1 MAYQDK
7 RIEIVEKAEEIHNQV
22 RLARKMGVSN
32 KDIILGIVEQHS
44 PINVRYVAFMVEVG
58 VFALHGYGHQFFN
71 YISDKKMAYQA
82 ANPGGVSRSGFIVD
96 HEDFTRFI
104 LDSTNC

>member
-1 MAYQDK
+1 MSYQDN
-7 RIEIVEKAEEIHNQV
+7 RIEVVAKAEEIRNQV
-22 RLARKMGVSN
+22 RLAKQMGVSN

-44 PINVRYVAFMVEVG
+44 PINVRYVAFMVETET
-58 VFALHGYGHQFFN
+58 FALSGQGHNFFN

-82 ANPGGVSRSGFIVD
+82 ESAAGVSRSGFIVD

-104 LDSTNC
+104 LNSTNC